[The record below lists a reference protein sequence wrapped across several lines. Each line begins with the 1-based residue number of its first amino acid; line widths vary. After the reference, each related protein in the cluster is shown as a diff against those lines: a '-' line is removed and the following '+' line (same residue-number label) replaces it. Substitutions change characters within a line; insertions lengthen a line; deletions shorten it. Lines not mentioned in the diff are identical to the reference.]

1 LERNTSGFNKIWPKY
16 YLKLSAESLDW
27 ESGDKKSIKMST
39 SLLEILLEA

>member
-16 YLKLSAESLDW
+16 YLKLSPECLDS
-27 ESGDKKSIKMST
+27 ESGDKKSLKMSN